1 MEATIVLG
9 SQFTSVITKST
20 NPSYVVDIAES
31 TARMNCIH
39 KHQYMASV
47 AYKDEIWKFK
57 APSHLLTPSSKIGN
71 PELSV
76 VRPQMPTTTTA
87 PPVPVSAQLQSQLP
101 ADVPPEAE
109 ICGICQDALAPEEAK
124 FTTH

>member
-57 APSHLLTPSSKIGN
+57 APSHLPTPSSKIGN
-71 PELSV
+71 PQISV
-76 VRPQMPTTTTA
+76 TRPQLFGTGLLTTSASAQAPTFA
-87 PPVPVSAQLQSQLP
+87 PSVPVSAQLQS
-101 ADVPPEAE
+101 
-109 ICGICQDALAPEEAK
+109 
-124 FTTH
+124 